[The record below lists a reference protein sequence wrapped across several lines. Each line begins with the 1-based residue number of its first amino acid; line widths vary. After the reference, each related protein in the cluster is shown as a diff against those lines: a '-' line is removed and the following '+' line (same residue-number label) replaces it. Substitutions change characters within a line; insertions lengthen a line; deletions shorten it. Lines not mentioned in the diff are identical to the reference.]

1 MQGPRN
7 AGHSASVRRRDA
19 RNSKQKTRDKMQ
31 SAFAIVHVSEN
42 RMQNAEDTLHRSLC
56 GVQKTQDG
64 MH

>member
-7 AGHSASVRRRDA
+7 AAQSPSARRRDA

-42 RMQNAEDTLHRSLC
+42 RMPNAEDTLHKPLC
-56 GVQKTQDG
+56 GMQKT
-64 MH
+64 